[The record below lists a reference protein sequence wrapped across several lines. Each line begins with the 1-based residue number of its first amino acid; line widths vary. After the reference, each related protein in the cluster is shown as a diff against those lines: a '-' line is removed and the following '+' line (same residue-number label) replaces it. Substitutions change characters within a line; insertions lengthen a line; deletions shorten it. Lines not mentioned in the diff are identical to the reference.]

1 MAACY
6 GQIVD
11 TKPWAIWNWIG
22 RLNAK
27 SKSEK
32 AELRKVLYYYI
43 TKEKNH

>member
-1 MAACY
+1 MAARY
-6 GQIVD
+6 RQIVD
-11 TKPWAIWNWIG
+11 TKPWAIWSWIG

-32 AELRKVLYYYI
+32 AELRTVPYYYI